1 VEQVADLIN
10 LIIVGNAGFVS
21 TDSVFEQFFFV
32 EFQTGLYLRQG
43 VLTHIGKQQ

>member
-1 VEQVADLIN
+1 VEHVGGLID

-32 EFQTGLYLRQG
+32 EFQTGLYLRPG
-43 VLTHIGKQQ
+43 LFAYIGK